1 MMETGMRSKDGD
13 IQADSTSAGG
23 ADAKSRRLGRGPSL
37 HKRQA
42 ILDAARTLFL
52 QRGYAGTSMD
62 DVAAHAHVSKQTV
75 YAHFVD
81 KTRLFTG
88 LITGDIA
95 DSKTSTHPLIAA
107 MPHSD
112 HVERDLRDFARAHL
126 ADVMQPELLRMRRIL
141 IGEAER
147 FPDLAQAWYQAGPKR
162 SCAVF
167 ATWFQAL
174 DERGLLRVPDPMLAA
189 QHFNWLIL
197 SIPVNMAMSVPL
209 DGPIF
214 TRRELNHYADE
225 GVRVFLAA
233 YGPTPNL

>member
-1 MMETGMRSKDGD
+1 MSGP
-13 IQADSTSAGG
+13 
-23 ADAKSRRLGRGPSL
+23 GRGPSL
-37 HKRQA
+37 RKRQA

-75 YAHFVD
+75 YLHFVD
-81 KTRLFTG
+81 KTRLFAE

-95 DSKTSTHPLIAA
+95 DSETSTHPLIEA
-107 MPHSD
+107 MPQRD
-112 HVERDLRDFARAHL
+112 HVERDLREFARPHL
-126 ADVMQPELLRMRRIL
+126 ADVMQPELLRMRRVL

-147 FPDLAQAWYQAGPKR
+147 FPDLAEAWYKPGPMR

-167 ATWFQAL
+167 ATWFESL
-174 DERGLLRVPDPMLAA
+174 DGRGLLRVSDLMLAA

-197 SIPVNMAMSVPL
+197 SIPVNMAMSAPL
-209 DGPIF
+209 DGQLF

-233 YGPTPNL
+233 YGPAAKA

>member
-1 MMETGMRSKDGD
+1 MRITEGD
-13 IQADSTSAGG
+13 IREDPERTAKADVRF
-23 ADAKSRRLGRGPSL
+23 RRTNRGPSL
-37 HKRQA
+37 RKRQA

-81 KTRLFTG
+81 KRRLFTA
-88 LITGDIA
+88 LITADIA
-95 DSKTSTHPLIAA
+95 GSKSSSHPLIAA

-112 HVERDLRDFARAHL
+112 HVERDLRAFARAYL
-126 ADVMQPELLRMRRIL
+126 ADIMQPELLRMRRML

-147 FPDLAQAWYQAGPKR
+147 FPDLAQAWYQAGPER

-167 ATWFQAL
+167 ATWFVTL
-174 DERGLLRVPDPMLAA
+174 DQRRLLRVHDPMA

-197 SIPVNMAMSVPL
+197 SIPVNAAMSAPL
-209 DGPIF
+209 DGPVF
-214 TRRELNHYADE
+214 TPHELNHYADE

-233 YGPTPNL
+233 YGSAANE

>member
-1 MMETGMRSKDGD
+1 MRITEGD
-13 IQADSTSAGG
+13 IREDHERTANADVR
-23 ADAKSRRLGRGPSL
+23 SRRTNRGPSL
-37 HKRQA
+37 RKRQA

-81 KTRLFTG
+81 KKRLFTA
-88 LITGDIA
+88 LITADIA
-95 DSKTSTHPLIAA
+95 GSKTSSHPLIAA

-126 ADVMQPELLRMRRIL
+126 ADVMQPELLRMRRML

-147 FPDLAQAWYQAGPKR
+147 FPDLAQAWYQAGPQR

-167 ATWFQAL
+167 ATWFETL
-174 DERGLLRVPDPMLAA
+174 DQRGLLRVPDPLLAA

-197 SIPVNMAMSVPL
+197 SIPVNTAMSVPL
-209 DGPIF
+209 HGPVF
-214 TRRELNHYADE
+214 TPHELNHYADE

-233 YGPTPNL
+233 YGSAANA

>member
-1 MMETGMRSKDGD
+1 MRSTGGNNRED
-13 IQADSTSAGG
+13 QTSTARAEAG
-23 ADAKSRRLGRGPSL
+23 SRRPGRGPSVR
-37 HKRQA
+37 KREA

-81 KTRLFTG
+81 KTRLFSA
-88 LITGDIA
+88 LITADIA
-95 DSKTSTHPLIAA
+95 DSETSTHPLIAA
-107 MPHSD
+107 MPRSD
-112 HVERDLRDFARAHL
+112 DVERDLRDFARAHL
-126 ADVMQPELLRMRRIL
+126 ADVMQPELLRMRRML

-147 FPDLAQAWYQAGPKR
+147 FPDLARAWYQAGPER

-167 ATWFQAL
+167 AAWFETL
-174 DERGLLRVPDPMLAA
+174 DARGLLRIPDPMLAA

-197 SIPVNMAMSVPL
+197 SIPVNTAMSVPL
-209 DGPIF
+209 DGPVF
-214 TRRELNHYADE
+214 TRHELNHYADE

-233 YGPTPNL
+233 YGPAAHA

>member
-1 MMETGMRSKDGD
+1 MQSKEGGIREDPTSTGTTTGR
-13 IQADSTSAGG
+13 T
-23 ADAKSRRLGRGPSL
+23 RRPGRGPSL
-37 HKRQA
+37 RKRQA

-62 DVAAHAHVSKQTV
+62 DVAAHAQVSKQTV

-81 KTRLFTG
+81 KTRLFTA
-88 LITGDIA
+88 LITADIA
-95 DSKTSTHPLIAA
+95 DSRTSTHPLIAA

-126 ADVMQPELLRMRRIL
+126 ADVMQPELLRMRRML

-147 FPDLAQAWYQAGPKR
+147 FPDLAQAWFRAGPER

-174 DERGLLRVPDPMLAA
+174 HDRGLLRVPDPALAA
-189 QHFNWLIL
+189 QHFNWLVL
-197 SIPVNMAMSVPL
+197 SIPVNTAMSVPL
-209 DGPIF
+209 DGPVF
-214 TRRELNHYADE
+214 TRHELDHYADE

-233 YGPTPNL
+233 YGPATNV